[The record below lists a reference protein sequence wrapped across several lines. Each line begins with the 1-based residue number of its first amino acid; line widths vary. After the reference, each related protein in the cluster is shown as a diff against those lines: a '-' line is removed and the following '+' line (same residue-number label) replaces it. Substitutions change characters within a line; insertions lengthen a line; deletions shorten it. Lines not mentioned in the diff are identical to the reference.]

1 MAINQKPPI
10 PRAFI
15 SAAGEDESGTKGQ
28 LITFPWGTFFRDLR
42 ADLDSTARVLPNGIV
57 TISDGNASVA
67 ATTIFTP
74 EADGLYSFQY
84 AAAVNTVDGV
94 SSSLTTAIDWTWG
107 ANTKTKS
114 FTAMNGDATTTND
127 SGYWLFYATAAS
139 PIRYTLTYASNTA
152 GQMHFSWY
160 ALVSSVSTGEAS

>member
-1 MAINQKPPI
+1 MAIDQKPPI

-15 SAAGEDESGTKGQ
+15 SEAGIDEAGKKGQ

-57 TISDGNASVA
+57 AITDGNASVA

-84 AAAVNTVDGV
+84 AASVNTADGV
-94 SSSLTTAIDWTWG
+94 SSSLTTLIDWTWG
-107 ANTKTKS
+107 SNTKTKT
-114 FTAMNGDATTTND
+114 FAAMTGNATTTND
-127 SGYWLFYATAAS
+127 SGYWLFYATAAA
-139 PIRYTLTYASNTA
+139 PIRYTLTYASNTPGA
-152 GQMHFSWY
+152 MHYSWY
-160 ALVSSVSTGEAS
+160 ALVSSVSTGETS